1 MVDGPVLIARFEEVT
16 NDLLDRTAKFPKH
29 IRFTLSARIEERAL
43 DVLEALVEARYTRGK
58 AKAQALAGADAHL
71 ARLRVLLRLAHTRQ
85 HLDHRAYAHVSLALD
100 ECGRMLGGW
109 RAQQVTAM
117 NPASHRPTENEGADP
132 PWPA

>member
-1 MVDGPVLIARFEEVT
+1 MDGWRQRDESPWRNRRGFP
-16 NDLLDRTAKFPKH
+16 DRP
-29 IRFTLSARIEERAL
+29 L

-58 AKAQALAGADAHL
+58 AKARALAGADAHL

-109 RAQQVTAM
+109 RAQHTSGVAQAGAP
-117 NPASHRPTENEGADP
+117 PARPRRDDRGADGIHLVEEWP
-132 PWPA
+132 P